1 MNEWWQSFID
11 GEMETK
17 IKIKKILRRITNGHD
32 YLSSADKVEKF
43 RVCAEK
49 IIKENPEADEES
61 LYVLITCFSRIL
73 NFLFVIVL
81 SRKNCLFDKQYSLIC
96 MRLIYYFD
104 T

>member
-1 MNEWWQSFID
+1 VNEWWRSFID

-32 YLSSADKVEKF
+32 YLSSADKLEKF

-61 LYVLITCFSRIL
+61 LYVLITCFHES
-73 NFLFVIVL
+73 
-81 SRKNCLFDKQYSLIC
+81 
-96 MRLIYYFD
+96 
-104 T
+104 